1 MSTDTNTESYDSAP
15 AVGPRVDRGVGRQAP
30 KRDLVDRLRQ
40 VHLVMSWGAA
50 EDLLREAADEVERLR
65 LALLTADRGI
75 AEAARAERL
84 YREAEALIVGEWTAM
99 LYAPR
104 DGTKVELLI
113 EHRTWWTAHKCSPDE
128 SRMWRATCEGQWIDH
143 NGGGWTWA
151 GMSGT
156 PIGWRPL
163 KTPNAK
169 LTGQGGA

>member
-1 MSTDTNTESYDSAP
+1 MTMEIGALYAGLP
-15 AVGPRVDRGVGRQAP
+15 MRVCLEPECPSPEGWR
-30 KRDLVDRLRQ
+30 
-40 VHLVMSWGAA
+40 
-50 EDLLREAADEVERLR
+50 
-65 LALLTADRGI
+65 
-75 AEAARAERL
+75 
-84 YREAEALIVGEWTAM
+84 AM

-128 SRMWRATCEGQWIDH
+128 ARMWRAICEGQWIDH

-156 PIGWRPL
+156 PIGWRTL

-169 LTGQGGA
+169 LSGLGRTEER